1 MVKHSSVLEK
11 ALQPG
16 LQLSKEGNIGG
27 ELYRADV
34 HGACLAAFIMGRNI
48 LGPKNPPPRIL
59 GHNLFC
65 QHTHAERDLRIFCF
79 PFHSSCKYAQL
90 PSAIPLQEMGS
101 IQ

>member
-34 HGACLAAFIMGRNI
+34 HGACLAAFIYGTE
-48 LGPKNPPPRIL
+48 
-59 GHNLFC
+59 
-65 QHTHAERDLRIFCF
+65 HTWSKKSTPQDIR
-79 PFHSSCKYAQL
+79 S
-90 PSAIPLQEMGS
+90 
-101 IQ
+101 